1 MLLLR
6 ILRILL
12 YCDPTSQLSSS
23 ILPHHSSSQAAGW
36 IKKEQYGDAN
46 TFMKHDISHD
56 HTHPALMAVLEG
68 AVAENDSDL
77 QVRHAQL
84 RVPLFLPLCVCA
96 APGSMCS
103 YTHLQSY
110 ACAIRVYVVF
120 IHPSLHTPLPSC
132 APPFMRP
139 SIRHFTTAGCQSPW
153 PPSPRACGGRRQ
165 QRVALVCEADGSST
179 EGRRSVYPLIY
190 VR

>member
-120 IHPSLHTPLPSC
+120 IHPSLQTPLPSYT
-132 APPFMRP
+132 PPFMRP
-139 SIRHFTTAGCQSPW
+139 SLHAPLHTPLHHCRLPISVASQSTRVWGQTTTTCRLGM
-153 PPSPRACGGRRQ
+153 
-165 QRVALVCEADGSST
+165 
-179 EGRRSVYPLIY
+179 
-190 VR
+190 